1 MTTRTTELA
10 AGAQHAGFWRTP
22 GPARLALG
30 LVLTI
35 LLLKLPT
42 ATISLLLPEGHGT
55 LVPASGGGKEV
66 WISLSWI
73 VFTLV
78 AVGARHWIGAVSAI
92 WLLTLSVITGGR
104 LLVAGHLVWGLWQMV
119 GSLVGL
125 AALAFALRTGMWGR
139 RRREQG
145 CLMSGGVTE
154 SSS

>member
-1 MTTRTTELA
+1 MGFR
-10 AGAQHAGFWRTP
+10 GAS

-30 LVLTI
+30 LVLVI
-35 LLLKLPT
+35 LILRLST
-42 ATISLLLPEGHGT
+42 AAIALLLPEGRGA

-66 WISLSWI
+66 WISLGWTA
-73 VFTLV
+73 FTLV
-78 AVGARHWIGAVSAI
+78 AVGARHWIGAASAI
-92 WLLTLSVITGGR
+92 WLLTLSAITGGR
-104 LLVAGHLVWGLWQMV
+104 LLV